1 MLISIIIPSRNCLTY
16 LKYAIQT
23 VITQNYKYYELLVS
37 DNYSDDGTWE
47 YLQTIQHPR
56 VRIMQPP
63 KICSMAGHYEWLLTQ
78 TKGDWITIVG
88 SDDGVQPYFFHLADN
103 LIKLANTYNIKVI
116 NAERAYYFWQDG
128 LWENLQ
134 TSYIAYPTFTI
145 RNSGKEFLSTML
157 TTQGYFSLPQIYA
170 GSLVHRD
177 IIQQIKEKQNGKFYN
192 DAIPDAYGAAA
203 LASIKVNYIHSN
215 IPLIWV
221 GTSAQSNGGGV
232 SKKHKQDFY
241 LQIKKEGISF
251 HPLLRHIKYG
261 RTISA
266 ITLWM
271 WEAMLNAQQL
281 QDQQTRRFYQS
292 RFCQYLAT
300 ATMLREMRSYTPTQP
315 HKQQKQMFYSLVHQ
329 NKLSPCLVVSIS
341 YILGLYR
348 KRFFQRALRKIIR
361 ILGLCKYY
369 KAQTFYNT
377 YSEFQDMLE
386 ASKCIDNLTKP
397 MWQHL
402 DFTLSNIK
410 SQS

>member
-1 MLISIIIPSRNCLTY
+1 MISIIMPSRNCLTY
-16 LKYAIQT
+16 LKCAIQT
-23 VITQNYKYYELLVS
+23 VITQKYEDYELLVS
-37 DNYSDDGTWE
+37 DNHSDDGTWE

-63 KICSMAGHYEWLLTQ
+63 KIYSMVGHYEWLLTQ

-103 LIKLANTYNIKVI
+103 LIKLANAHNIKVI

-134 TSYIAYPTFTI
+134 TLYIAYQTFTI
-145 RNSGKEFLSTML
+145 RNAGKEFFSTML
-157 TTQGYFSLPQIYA
+157 TAEGYFSLPQIYA

-177 IIQQIKEKQNGKFYN
+177 IIQQIKGIQGGKFYYDVN
-192 DAIPDAYGAAA
+192 PDAYGAAA
-203 LASIKVNYIHSN
+203 LASIKADYIHSN
-215 IPLIWV
+215 VPLIWV
-221 GTSAQSNGGGV
+221 GTSAQSNGSGV
-232 SKKHKQDFY
+232 SKKHKKDFY
-241 LQIKKEGISF
+241 LQIKREGISF

-281 QDQQTRRFYQS
+281 QYQQTKQFYQS
-292 RFCQYLAT
+292 KFCQYLAM
-300 ATMLREMRSYTPTQP
+300 ATMLREMRSYTPTSP
-315 HKQQKQMFYSLVHQ
+315 HKQQKQMFFSLVRQ

-341 YILGLYR
+341 YLLGLYR
-348 KRFFQRALRKIIR
+348 KRFFQRALRKIMR

-369 KAQTFYNT
+369 RTQTFYNT
-377 YSEFQDMLE
+377 PSEFQDMLE
-386 ASKCIDNLTKP
+386 ASKHIDNLTKS

-402 DFTLSNIK
+402 DFNAL
-410 SQS
+410 